1 MLRGECMKYAKTLR
15 NECGA
20 AVIEFALVVPLL
32 LVLVFGIIEFAI
44 LMYDKAMIT
53 NASREGARAGIT
65 VRAPRMSTTEI
76 VNKVNDYCQD
86 YLITFDPADPPPT
99 IRTLVNKTVGDPS
112 VTGMESGVDFL
123 TVEVSYV
130 YDYLLL
136 PGFIKDMAG
145 TITLVASTTMR
156 AE

>member
-1 MLRGECMKYAKTLR
+1 MKALDILKKER
-15 NECGA
+15 GA

-65 VRAPRMSTTEI
+65 VRSPRMSRSEIITT
-76 VNKVNDYCQD
+76 VNNACQTS
-86 YLITFDPADPPPT
+86 LITFNPADPPPST
-99 IRTLVNKTVGDPS
+99 RTFVNGAEGDPAII
-112 VTGMESGVDFL
+112 GMTSAQDFL
-123 TVEVSYV
+123 TVEISYA

-136 PGFIKDMAG
+136 PNFITDLTG